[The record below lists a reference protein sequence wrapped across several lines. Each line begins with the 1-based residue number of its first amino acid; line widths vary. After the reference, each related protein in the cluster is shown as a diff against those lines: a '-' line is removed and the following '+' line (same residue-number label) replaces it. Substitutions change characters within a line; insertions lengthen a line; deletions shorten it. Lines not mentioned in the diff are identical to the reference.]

1 MCTKESGTSATKN
14 WATNTPHNG
23 GSIMSRERRTTRIA
37 MSLMFLTGLVGLGQP
52 ASADP
57 VPPVGD
63 QVLENGTFVITE
75 PVIIGPASSL
85 TIRNATVYLD
95 FPTYCPTQ
103 GSAGYCQPQIMLL
116 GGTLKVLNSTIDT
129 HLYDPAVI
137 NSGYAIASIG
147 GELHIRN
154 SVVRHARIV
163 GAQGEARG
171 PSTVID
177 SQIVDGYQGLN
188 FTRGTEAV
196 VRGNLFENLM
206 FGVAAHDGRS
216 FIIDNVF
223 RNISKISGTGNPFGR
238 AIDVQAT
245 IVGEKA
251 FDTVVFVEGN
261 TVVDSHQALL
271 SLTNFATVIR
281 DNVFRRNK
289 IGSTIGIPMGDDML
303 HDEIPTYTSNQLIN
317 NETSIQLY
325 ASGNPREA
333 TEVTVPLQGNSF
345 IDRGCIDVEIMPTA
359 ATVTLKA
366 DASQSWWGHED
377 GPVAKSS
384 TCPATKGAVVVEPWL
399 QEPPEGS

>member
-1 MCTKESGTSATKN
+1 MAAYPRS
-14 WATNTPHNG
+14 
-23 GSIMSRERRTTRIA
+23 SRRGIRLLVLA
-37 MSLMFLTGLVGLGQP
+37 GLFSLAQP
-52 ASADP
+52 VSADP
-57 VPPVGD
+57 IPPVGD
-63 QVLENGTFVITE
+63 QVLENGTFVVTE
-75 PVIIGPASSL
+75 PIIIGPASSL
-85 TIRNATVYLD
+85 TIKNATVYLD

-103 GSAGYCQPQIMLL
+103 GSIGYCQPQIMLL
-116 GGTLKVLNSTIDT
+116 GGTLEVLNSTIDT

-137 NSGYAIASIG
+137 NSGYAIASVG

-163 GAQGEARG
+163 GAQGESPG
-171 PSTVID
+171 PSTIID

-281 DNVFRRNK
+281 DNVFRRNQT
-289 IGSTIGIPMGDDML
+289 GSTIGIPVGDEML
-303 HDEIPTYTSNQLIN
+303 HADLPIYTDNVLTSNQN
-317 NETSIQLY
+317 SVQLY

-333 TEVTVPLQGNSF
+333 TEVTMPLRGNSF
-345 IDRGCIDVEIMPTA
+345 VDRGCIDVEILPTA

-366 DASQSWWGHED
+366 DATQSWWGDEF
-377 GPVAKSS
+377 GPRPKSEQ
-384 TCPATKGAVVVEPWL
+384 CPATKGNVTTEPWL
-399 QEPPEGS
+399 QEPPTDEG